1 MKVKIRIGNEVKEYT
16 GAWED
21 HTLLEVFQELGI
33 TQVHAPCGG
42 NGTCKKCLVT
52 VEGLGEVLSCQT
64 QCKDDMCVTVAEEQ
78 KSAIAENGNCYLYP
92 ADAGE
97 GLLAACGWSNR
108 SASLYSQRTECTAQ
122 FWRRCHLQDPGI
134 RGQRSG

>member
-42 NGTCKKCLVT
+42 NGTCKKCLVK
-52 VEGLGEVLSCQT
+52 SCHARRNVKMT
-64 QCKDDMCVTVAEEQ
+64 CV
-78 KSAIAENGNCYLYP
+78 
-92 ADAGE
+92 
-97 GLLAACGWSNR
+97 
-108 SASLYSQRTECTAQ
+108 
-122 FWRRCHLQDPGI
+122 
-134 RGQRSG
+134 

>member
-64 QCKDDMCVTVAEEQ
+64 QCKDGMCVTVAEEQ
-78 KSAIAENGNCYLYP
+78 KSAIAENGNCYL
-92 ADAGE
+92 
-97 GLLAACGWSNR
+97 
-108 SASLYSQRTECTAQ
+108 
-122 FWRRCHLQDPGI
+122 
-134 RGQRSG
+134 